1 MDPDTTL
8 DLMREA
14 QREAR
19 WDDADAHAADLGEW
33 IDRGGY
39 LPAGISSREVSYAL
53 NSGRMVH

>member
-8 DLMREA
+8 ALMREA
-14 QREAR
+14 QSEAR

-39 LPAGISSREVSYAL
+39 LPAGISSREVAYAL
-53 NSGRMVH
+53 NSGLAVN